1 MKRNSMRY
9 LEGLVKRGVRMN
21 LRSLKQFR
29 NRERGID
36 SIVKKIVPTTHKDLM
51 DVTNTARWLMTNAPE
66 EYIYGEMVDIDNAIA
81 SNLSYYLRR
90 YANSYIGQ
98 LSQ

>member
-21 LRSLKQFR
+21 LSTLKHFR
-29 NRERGID
+29 YRERGID
-36 SIVKKIVPTTHKDLM
+36 SIVKKVIPTKHEDLM
-51 DVTNTARWLMTNAPE
+51 DITKTARWLTTNAPE

-81 SNLSYYLRR
+81 SNLSYHLRK
-90 YANSYIGQ
+90 YANSYIGEI
-98 LSQ
+98 S

>member
-21 LRSLKQFR
+21 LSTLKHFR
-29 NRERGID
+29 YRESGID

-51 DVTNTARWLMTNAPE
+51 DVTKTARWLTTNAPE

-98 LSQ
+98 LS

>member
-81 SNLSYYLRR
+81 VSYTHLTLPTIY
-90 YANSYIGQ
+90 SV
-98 LSQ
+98 